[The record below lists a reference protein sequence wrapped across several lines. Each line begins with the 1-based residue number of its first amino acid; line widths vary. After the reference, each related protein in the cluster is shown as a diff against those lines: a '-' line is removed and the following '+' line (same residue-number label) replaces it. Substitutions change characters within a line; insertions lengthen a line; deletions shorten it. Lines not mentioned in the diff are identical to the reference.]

1 MIDAETL
8 LKFFLKKKISF
19 YSGVPDSVLKNFTKL
34 IDKKKLQHIKAANE
48 GSAVSVA
55 IGEYL
60 SSGKLPCVY
69 LQNSGL
75 GNAINPLI
83 SIAHKQ
89 VYNIPLL
96 LLIGWRGDP
105 SLEKKDE
112 PQHRLKGEITP
123 NLLKLLD
130 INYVIL
136 NSENNLKKISKII
149 DDSRK
154 KNKISAILVKMN
166 SITSN
171 KKKVKKKI
179 KIDKGMKR
187 IFFIEK
193 LIQKIPKNYKIV
205 STTGY
210 TSRELDY
217 LRKKYNKNSNSDL
230 YMVGGMGHSAMVS
243 LGISFKKKVICLDG
257 DGSILMHLGSMRT
270 VGFYGNKNFKHIIL
284 NNGCHESV
292 GGQITTVTGTDFKN
306 LSKSLGYKSY
316 FSLSLDKNTN
326 KTINLFLK
334 SNGPSL
340 LEVKISSGSIDELTR
355 PKEFL
360 KIKKNFMKKINA

>member
-1 MIDAETL
+1 MIDAEKL
-8 LKFFLKKKISF
+8 LNFFLKKNISF
-19 YSGVPDSVLKNFTKL
+19 FSGVPDSVLKNFTRL
-34 IDKKKLQHIKAANE
+34 IDKKKLKHVKAVNE

-105 SLEKKDE
+105 SLKKKDE
-112 PQHRLKGEITP
+112 PQHRLKGAITP

-136 NSENNLKKISKII
+136 NSINDLKKISKII
-149 DDSRK
+149 DESKK
-154 KNKISAILVKMN
+154 KNEIRAILVKMN
-166 SITSN
+166 SIKSIEKKLNN
-171 KKKVKKKI
+171 KNLYQGI
-179 KIDKGMKR
+179 KR
-187 IFFIEK
+187 ISFIEK
-193 LIQKIPKNYKIV
+193 LIKRIPKNYKIV
-205 STTGY
+205 STTGF

-217 LRKKYNKNSNSDL
+217 LRKKKIKILNQI

-243 LGISFKKKVICLDG
+243 LGISFKKVICLDG

-270 VGFYGNKNFKHIIL
+270 VGFYGNKNLKHVIL

-292 GGQITTVTGTDFKN
+292 GGQITTASGINFKD
-306 LSKSLGYKSY
+306 LSKSLGYKNI
-316 FSLSLDKNTN
+316 LLNLDKNVN
-326 KTINLFLK
+326 RIVDIFLK

-340 LEVKISSGSIDELTR
+340 LEVKINSGSIDGLTR
-355 PKEFL
+355 PKDFI
-360 KIKKNFMKKINA
+360 KIKKIL

>member
-19 YSGVPDSVLKNFTKL
+19 FSGVPDSVLKNFTEL
-34 IDKKKLQHIKAANE
+34 IDKKKLKHIKAVNE

-60 SSGKLPCVY
+60 SSGKLPCIY

-89 VYNIPLL
+89 VYSIPLL

-105 SLEKKDE
+105 SLKKEDE
-112 PQHRLKGEITP
+112 PQHRLKGVITP

-149 DDSRK
+149 DESKK
-154 KNKISAILVKMN
+154 KNKIGAILVKMD
-166 SITSN
+166 SIRGIEKKSKN
-171 KKKVKKKI
+171 KNLNQGI
-179 KIDKGMKR
+179 KR

-193 LIQKIPKNYKIV
+193 LIKKIPKNYKIV
-205 STTGY
+205 STTGF

-217 LRKKYNKNSNSDL
+217 LRKKDNKNSNSDF
-230 YMVGGMGHSAMVS
+230 YMVGGMGHSAMVA
-243 LGISFKKKVICLDG
+243 LGISFKKRVICLDG

-270 VGFYGNKNFKHIIL
+270 VGFYGNKNLKHIIL
-284 NNGCHESV
+284 NNGRHESV
-292 GGQITTVTGTDFKN
+292 GGQITTALGINFKD
-306 LSKSLGYKSY
+306 LCKSLGYKSY
-316 FSLSLDKNTN
+316 FLLNLDKNTD
-326 KTINLFLK
+326 KTVDLFLK
-334 SNGPSL
+334 SKGPSL
-340 LEVKISSGSIDELTR
+340 LEVKINTGSIDGLTR
-355 PKEFL
+355 PKDFL
-360 KIKKNFMKKINA
+360 KIKKNFMKKTNV

>member
-1 MIDAETL
+1 MTQ
-8 LKFFLKKKISF
+8 K
-19 YSGVPDSVLKNFTKL
+19 
-34 IDKKKLQHIKAANE
+34 
-48 GSAVSVA
+48 
-55 IGEYL
+55 
-60 SSGKLPCVY
+60 
-69 LQNSGL
+69 
-75 GNAINPLI
+75 
-83 SIAHKQ
+83 
-89 VYNIPLL
+89 
-96 LLIGWRGDP
+96 
-105 SLEKKDE
+105 
-112 PQHRLKGEITP
+112 
-123 NLLKLLD
+123 
-130 INYVIL
+130 
-136 NSENNLKKISKII
+136 
-149 DDSRK
+149 K

-171 KKKVKKKI
+171 KKKI
-179 KIDKGMKR
+179 KEKNLDHSIKR

-193 LIQKIPKNYKIV
+193 LIQKIPKNYKII

-217 LRKKYNKNSNSDL
+217 LRKKNNKDSNSDL

-270 VGFYGNKNFKHIIL
+270 IGFYGNKNFKHIIL

-316 FSLSLDKNTN
+316 FSLSLDKNIN
-326 KTINLFLK
+326 KTISLFLK

-340 LEVKISSGSIDELTR
+340 LEVKISSGSIDGLTR
-355 PKEFL
+355 PKGFL
-360 KIKKNFMKKINA
+360 KIKKNFMKKNNA

>member
-1 MIDAETL
+1 MIDAEKL
-8 LKFFLKKKISF
+8 LNFFLKKNISF
-19 YSGVPDSVLKNFTKL
+19 FSGVPDSVLKNFTKL
-34 IDKKKLQHIKAANE
+34 IDKKKLKHIKAVNE

-89 VYNIPLL
+89 VYKIPLL

-112 PQHRLKGEITP
+112 PQHRLKGAITP
-123 NLLKLLD
+123 NLLKLLN

-136 NSENNLKKISKII
+136 NSENNLKRISKVI
-149 DDSRK
+149 DETKK
-154 KNKISAILVKMN
+154 KNEIAAILVKKD
-166 SITSN
+166 SIKNN
-171 KKKVKKKI
+171 KKNFKNKNPNQSI
-179 KIDKGMKR
+179 KR

-193 LIQKIPKNYKIV
+193 LIKRIPKYYKIV
-205 STTGY
+205 STTGF

-217 LRKKYNKNSNSDL
+217 LRKRDNKKSNSDF
-230 YMVGGMGHSAMVS
+230 YMVGGMGHSAMVA

-270 VGFYGNKNFKHIIL
+270 VGFYGNKNLKHIIL

-292 GGQITTVTGTDFKN
+292 GGQITTASGINFKS

-316 FSLSLDKNTN
+316 FLLNSNKNID
-326 KTINLFLK
+326 KTIDLFLS

-340 LEVKISSGSIDELTR
+340 LEVRITSGSIDGLTR
-355 PKEFL
+355 PQDFL
-360 KIKKNFMKKINA
+360 KIKKNFMKKTNV

>member
-1 MIDAETL
+1 MIDAEKL
-8 LKFFLKKKISF
+8 LNFFLKKNIF
-19 YSGVPDSVLKNFTKL
+19 FFSGVPDSILKNFTKL
-34 IDKKKLQHIKAANE
+34 IDKKKLKHIKAVNE
-48 GSAVSVA
+48 GSAVSIA

-60 SSGKLPCVY
+60 STGKLPCVY

-83 SIAHKQ
+83 SIAHQQ
-89 VYNIPLL
+89 VYKIPLL

-112 PQHRLKGEITP
+112 PQHRLKGAITP
-123 NLLKLLD
+123 NLLKLLNID
-130 INYVIL
+130 YVIL
-136 NSENNLKKISKII
+136 NSKNNLKRISKLI
-149 DDSRK
+149 DESKK
-154 KNKISAILVKMN
+154 KNKIGAILVKKN
-166 SITSN
+166 LIKSN
-171 KKKVKKKI
+171 EKNLKNKNTNQGI
-179 KIDKGMKR
+179 KR

-193 LIQKIPKNYKIV
+193 LIKKIPKNYKIV

-217 LRKKYNKNSNSDL
+217 LRKKDNKNSNSDF
-230 YMVGGMGHSAMVS
+230 YMVGGMGHSIMVA

-270 VGFYGNKNFKHIIL
+270 VGFYGNKNLKHIIL

-292 GGQITTVTGTDFKN
+292 GGQITTASGIDFKD

-316 FSLSLDKNTN
+316 FSLSLDKNIN
-326 KTINLFLK
+326 KTISLFLK

-340 LEVKISSGSIDELTR
+340 LEVKISSGSIDGLTR
-355 PKEFL
+355 PKGFL
-360 KIKKNFMKKINA
+360 KIKKNFMKKNNA